1 MFVTKKS
8 SINRQLKDKDDDHEL
23 LADIIERDD
32 VERWTNKRFT
42 EKQWNVVKGEL
53 ERRYDIE
60 VIPRIQ
66 QTVEETLTTF
76 RRRGGDA

>member
-8 SINRQLKDKDDDHEL
+8 SINRQLKDKQDDAEL

-42 EKQWNVVKGEL
+42 EKQWNVVKDAIEK
-53 ERRYDIE
+53 RYDYEIIDW
-60 VIPRIQ
+60 VKL
-66 QTVEETLTTF
+66 VVKETIMNM
-76 RRRGGDA
+76 GKS

>member
-8 SINRQLKDKDDDHEL
+8 SINSQLKDKQDDAEL

-42 EKQWNVVKGEL
+42 EKQWNVVKDAIEK
-53 ERRYDIE
+53 RYDYEIIDW
-60 VIPRIQ
+60 VKL
-66 QTVEETLTTF
+66 VVKETIMNM
-76 RRRGGDA
+76 GKS